1 MASYAP
7 SRPPLAKPSWRPDR
21 HFHPL
26 PPPTPTILRR
36 PTFLRQH
43 LHTAPHHHPPWYTA
57 MGGCSFRLP
66 WLLRLPRPLTCAS
79 PPFPTSRVLL
89 LFSDHASRA
98 ARVRPVFLSSS
109 WVPHLVPPLA
119 SGQSSHLVPPLASG
133 QSSSW
138 VPHLFPPLASGQSS
152 HLVPPLASGQSSS
165 CSRRGASCDMPLSPS
180 STPAG
185 HVYVY
190 VTATSLFIW
199 LLRSTTTV
207 SPATSSPSR
216 SSISSCP
223 SPSPPATRC
232 SGRGGVLRHL

>member
-26 PPPTPTILRR
+26 PPPTPTIPRR

-119 SGQSSHLVPPLASG
+119 SGQSS
-133 QSSSW
+133 
-138 VPHLFPPLASGQSS
+138 
-152 HLVPPLASGQSSS
+152 S